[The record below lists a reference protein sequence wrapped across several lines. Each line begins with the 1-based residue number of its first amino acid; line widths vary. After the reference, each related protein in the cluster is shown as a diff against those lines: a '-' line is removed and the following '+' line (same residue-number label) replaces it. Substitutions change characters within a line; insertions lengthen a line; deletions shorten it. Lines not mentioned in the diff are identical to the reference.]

1 MIYLRQKLFES
12 LSRGL
17 KVKYL
22 LLLLGVLGVYLYFW
36 NYTETP
42 KGKPAA
48 QDDQVV
54 VITKL
59 EFDTWTP
66 PTGRETL
73 NAGRFAVVEPNMIQ
87 LTQGVEVVDHSPSR
101 SFDKWNSESAI
112 AQFQATNSVQ
122 VLSGAQIL
130 EAFFPGEVRIE
141 RNGATLQS
149 SDVNAD
155 YRTEQ
160 LSSEKK
166 TEARRRNDSLI
177 SENGFKA
184 DLKTGDFQF
193 MGPMSGQMEKFP

>member
-1 MIYLRQKLFES
+1 
-12 LSRGL
+12 
-17 KVKYL
+17 
-22 LLLLGVLGVYLYFW
+22 
-36 NYTETP
+36 
-42 KGKPAA
+42 
-48 QDDQVV
+48 
-54 VITKL
+54 
-59 EFDTWTP
+59 
-66 PTGRETL
+66 
-73 NAGRFAVVEPNMIQ
+73 MIQ

-166 TEARRRNDSLI
+166 TEARKRNDSLI

-184 DLKTGDFQF
+184 ELKTGDFQF
-193 MGPMSGQMEKFP
+193 IGPMSGQMEKFP